1 MTRFAPEAS
10 QGSTFTLAL
19 AGFVVRALKRM
30 TTALKNRQEVRM
42 LSQLDDRALKDI
54 GLMRTDVQAALSSP
68 LHLDPSLH
76 LIDVAGH
83 KRSGSK
89 PALTPLGSNLSS
101 AGAARLRRPDAP
113 VTPAALKPAAC

>member
-19 AGFVVRALKRM
+19 AGFVVRALKRVA
-30 TTALKNRQEVRM
+30 TSLKNRREVR
-42 LSQLDDRALKDI
+42 LLGELDDRALKDI

-76 LIDVAGH
+76 LVDLAGH
-83 KRSGSK
+83 KRSRSK
-89 PALTPLGSNLSS
+89 PALTPLGSTLSS
-101 AGAARLRRPDAP
+101 AGAARLRRADAP
-113 VTPAALKPAAC
+113 LTSASLKPTAC